1 MLKNGL
7 NKDNIFELGQDL
19 SFPASVVDYFKGMI
33 GQPEGGF
40 NPELQ
45 KMILKGEK
53 PITVRPGTLLPDV
66 DFDAVKAMLKDKY
79 DLSDFSDYQLDLK
92 AVSYALYPKV
102 YEDYCEHFQ
111 AYNDVTRLE
120 SHVYFYGLRRGEE
133 TTLKIGEGKDL
144 LIKFME
150 MSAPDEEGKR
160 VLSFEINGS
169 VREVTVQDKKL
180 EVKSDKKLKADKSN
194 PAHVGSTIPGTVSQV
209 FVKEGDKV
217 EQNQPLV
224 VIEAMKMQSNYKVT
238 SDCRIKEILVQEGDN
253 ITGDQTL
260 ITLEPIA

>member
-1 MLKNGL
+1 MAIFMLKNGL

-102 YEDYCEHFQ
+102 L
-111 AYNDVTRLE
+111 AKV
-120 SHVYFYGLRRGEE
+120 
-133 TTLKIGEGKDL
+133 KI
-144 LIKFME
+144 
-150 MSAPDEEGKR
+150 
-160 VLSFEINGS
+160 
-169 VREVTVQDKKL
+169 
-180 EVKSDKKLKADKSN
+180 
-194 PAHVGSTIPGTVSQV
+194 
-209 FVKEGDKV
+209 
-217 EQNQPLV
+217 
-224 VIEAMKMQSNYKVT
+224 
-238 SDCRIKEILVQEGDN
+238 C
-253 ITGDQTL
+253 
-260 ITLEPIA
+260 